1 MVAMLPIAAMLG
13 KADTAFKAVGGSSII
28 FNLWVLGGR
37 RAMGSVCM
45 DLEGAAPWCEEE
57 RAVTERRAPPGGVY
71 RLEVCGYPD
80 GDLQSFQIYRMNIE
94 RLREVIADAQ
104 PPPFPTAFLKPK
116 DVKQISVWTSP
127 HFTESVKTDADVRAI
142 PDGGWVFWSKD
153 SADEDAIPRRGVKL
167 DGSHV
172 AKKNEEAPS
181 ASRSDWAS
189 DQTLQDTAIRLSREL
204 LMTSQQ
210 SSSSPSSLSTSSSSS
225 ISTVIDAGDSSS
237 SSDATDD
244 APHPQRASP
253 LSRSFAVLPN
263 RRARRR
269 PPPPSLTQWQYD
281 RLVDLAVDAD
291 AGILTL
297 ARNFGDDPAAF
308 RRAALRLLSRRDP
321 SAILLS
327 ATPGE
332 VLATA
337 AGGEGGTVGA
347 TDDDSAGSSSPLAR
361 VEPQV
366 ELASR
371 S

>member
-1 MVAMLPIAAMLG
+1 MYVLPYSPLL
-13 KADTAFKAVGGSSII
+13 S
-28 FNLWVLGGR
+28 
-37 RAMGSVCM
+37 
-45 DLEGAAPWCEEE
+45 
-57 RAVTERRAPPGGVY
+57 PPSLVSATP
-71 RLEVCGYPD
+71 V
-80 GDLQSFQIYRMNIE
+80 Q
-94 RLREVIADAQ
+94 
-104 PPPFPTAFLKPK
+104 

-142 PDGGWVFWSKD
+142 PDGGWLFWSKD

-167 DGSHV
+167 DGSHI
-172 AKKNEEAPS
+172 AKRNEETPS
-181 ASRSDWAS
+181 ASRSDWAN
-189 DQTLQDTAIRLSREL
+189 DQMLQDKAIRLSREL
-204 LMTSQQ
+204 LMTSEQ
-210 SSSSPSSLSTSSSSS
+210 SLSSLSSTSTSGSTSTVTDAEDSSSPSN
-225 ISTVIDAGDSSS
+225 A
-237 SSDATDD
+237 ADD
-244 APHPQRASP
+244 APHPLRASP
-253 LSRSFAVLPN
+253 LSRSFAVLPS
-263 RRARRR
+263 RRTRRR
-269 PPPPSLTQWQYD
+269 SQSPGLTQWQYD

-291 AGILTL
+291 AGVLTL

-337 AGGEGGTVGA
+337 AGGQGGAVGA
-347 TDDDSAGSSSPLAR
+347 ADDDSGGSSSPLAR